1 MTPQEIRDLR
11 KRLGWTQ
18 GQLAEFFDVTT
29 QAVSKWELG
38 QSQPDPF
45 KVAALEQLRDRLD
58 QAEAEQRREQFEQM
72 LKTVAVG
79 AGIGVILSF
88 LFGGKDE

>member
-18 GQLAEFFDVTT
+18 TQLAESFDVTM

-38 QSQPDPF
+38 LSSPDPF
-45 KVAALEQLRDRLD
+45 KMAALERLRERLA
-58 QAEAEQRREQFEQM
+58 QAEAAERREQFEQT
-72 LKTVAVG
+72 LKTVAVS
-79 AGIGVILSF
+79 AGIGVLLSF
-88 LFGGKDE
+88 LFGEKD